1 MDQFSLQK
9 ECIVFGL
16 VFFFAVTPVGFRS
29 RQRIGLFFLLPTPKI
44 QDAIFHHQDATKHF
58 LVWNKMHNLLDV
70 VGIFTLHRI
79 MDDPNCHE
87 GYTNN
92 NESRILE
99 KVVVGNIP
107 PFSKWT

>member
-1 MDQFSLQK
+1 
-9 ECIVFGL
+9 
-16 VFFFAVTPVGFRS
+16 
-29 RQRIGLFFLLPTPKI
+29 
-44 QDAIFHHQDATKHF
+44 
-58 LVWNKMHNLLDV
+58 MHNLLDV

-99 KVVVGNIP
+99 KVVVGNIF